1 MSSGYCQNSLQ
12 DMAVAA
18 EVVVACTKA
27 SAAAQAFVG
36 TDTAQIGRFVDS
48 FAAPFEDYL
57 ADLGR

>member
-27 SAAAQAFVG
+27 LTAAQAFVG

-48 FAAPFEDYL
+48 FAAPFGDY
-57 ADLGR
+57 

>member
-27 SAAAQAFVG
+27 LAVVQAFVG
-36 TDTAQIGRFVDS
+36 TDTDRIGRFVDS
-48 FAAPFEDYL
+48 FAAPFGDY
-57 ADLGR
+57 